1 LVSKVME
8 EAWIFLGARIRHF
21 AEKKVPA
28 TWSRNFLEILQKN
41 PHISRKKFMKWPSFL
56 AILYINP
63 GPKIEIPHLE
73 NHVLKVFKFR
83 SWKPRV

>member
-1 LVSKVME
+1 MGVLVSKVME
-8 EAWIFLGARIRHF
+8 EAWIFLGARICHF

-56 AILYINP
+56 AIRIILGRFGSFLLIKLSYLANR
-63 GPKIEIPHLE
+63 
-73 NHVLKVFKFR
+73 F
-83 SWKPRV
+83 